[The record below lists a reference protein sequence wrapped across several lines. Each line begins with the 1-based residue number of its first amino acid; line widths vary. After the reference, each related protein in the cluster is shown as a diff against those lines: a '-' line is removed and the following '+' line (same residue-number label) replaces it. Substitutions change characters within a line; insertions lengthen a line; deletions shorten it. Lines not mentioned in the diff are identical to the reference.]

1 MAASGRATGA
11 HSSLDGRTLD
21 EVGEE
26 RARHPDVQKL
36 FRGLLDWRME
46 LPRRQQHRNLD
57 TCYGKCAHD
66 HKVHLNRI
74 RIVHR
79 EWNVTFP

>member
-1 MAASGRATGA
+1 MTGLERCDAEVRETERLLRAG
-11 HSSLDGRTLD
+11 
-21 EVGEE
+21 
-26 RARHPDVQKL
+26 HPDVQKL